1 MHQADAMA
9 ARIEFEMWYKN
20 KPATTAPVKKQYPK
34 KTLSNANTNLNAKV
48 MFKDLF
54 GDK

>member
-1 MHQADAMA
+1 MHQADCMA
-9 ARIEFEMWYKN
+9 ARIEFEMWYKD
-20 KPATTAPVKKQYPK
+20 KPSQSAPIKKQYAK
-34 KTLSNANTNLNAKV
+34 KALSNTTDNVNAKE